1 MSYKNRKAKEQQ
13 ANQKEN
19 PPSPA
24 NPPQAVGTLGPK
36 SDNSE
41 TTVHMS
47 ASKTQSV
54 PTLEKALQI
63 VEALAISKRGKTLS
77 QLSRSLGLPKSSA
90 HSILVTFEREGYLE
104 RDEQTGTYRV
114 GPRLFKIAN
123 MAIGG
128 VGLREQASPH
138 LRRLKDKTGLTVHM
152 AIPENDEALLI
163 ERIAPEGQFSVS
175 TWIGKRMG
183 LHCTS
188 LGKSLLAYASDEDV
202 ARLVRLRMLRHNDN
216 TISSVNRLCRELETV
231 RKLGYS
237 LDDEEEEL
245 GIRCLGAPV
254 FDHAGDVVAA
264 ISVTG
269 DTRQIAGER
278 LTAFVQMVKSTAQ
291 AISSQL
297 GCKSYGPNAPSVAEV
312 PPMLSGSR

>member
-1 MSYKNRKAKEQQ
+1 MSYESRKATEQKTDRKTRQ
-13 ANQKEN
+13 R
-19 PPSPA
+19 PPSSTLH
-24 NPPQAVGTLGPK
+24 AVRTLGAKP
-36 SDNSE
+36 E
-41 TTVHMS
+41 TTETAVHVS
-47 ASKTQSV
+47 APKTQSV

-63 VEALAISKRGKTLS
+63 VEALAMSKRGKTLS
-77 QLSRSLGLPKSSA
+77 QLSRTLGLPKSSA
-90 HSILVTFEREGYLE
+90 HSILLTFEREGYLE

-128 VGLREQASPH
+128 ISLREQASPH

-152 AIPENDEALLI
+152 AIPENDEAVLI
-163 ERIAPEGQFSVS
+163 ERLAPEGQISVS

-188 LGKSLLAYASDEDV
+188 LGKSLLANASEEDV
-202 ARLVRLRMLRHNDN
+202 ARLVRPRMLRHNDN
-216 TISSVNRLCRELETV
+216 TISSINRLCRELETV

-245 GIRCLGAPV
+245 GIRCLGAPI
-254 FDHAGDVVAA
+254 FDHSGDVVAA

-269 DTRQIAGER
+269 DTRQIDGER
-278 LTAFVQMVKSTAQ
+278 LTAFVQMVKLTAQ
-291 AISSQL
+291 AISLQL
-297 GCKSYGPNAPSVAEV
+297 GCRSYGSAISPVAET
-312 PPMLSGSR
+312 PRALSGS

>member
-1 MSYKNRKAKEQQ
+1 MSYENRKAKDRQP
-13 ANQKEN
+13 NHRTYRR
-19 PPSPA
+19 PPVEAQSSI
-24 NPPQAVGTLGPK
+24 GKLG
-36 SDNSE
+36 SRNSNAE
-41 TTVHMS
+41 TT
-47 ASKTQSV
+47 APAPAPKTQSV

-63 VEALAISKRGKTLS
+63 VEALAVSKRGKTLS
-77 QLSRSLGLPKSSA
+77 QLSRTLGLPKSSA
-90 HSILVTFEREGYLE
+90 HSILLTFEREGYLE
-104 RDEQTGTYRV
+104 RDDLTGTYRV
-114 GPRLFKIAN
+114 GPRLFEIAN

-152 AIPENDEALLI
+152 AIPENDEAVLI
-163 ERIAPEGQFSVS
+163 ERIEPEGRISVS

-188 LGKSLLAYASDEDV
+188 LGKSLLINASDEEV
-202 ARLVRLRMLRHNDN
+202 ARLVRPRMLRHNEN
-216 TISSVNRLCRELETV
+216 TISSVNRLCREIENV

-254 FDHAGDVVAA
+254 LDRAGEVVAA

-269 DTRQIAGER
+269 DTRQIDGER
-278 LTAFVQMVKSTAQ
+278 LTALVHMVKSTAQ

-297 GCKSYGPNAPSVAEV
+297 GYRSYESAPSGLD
-312 PPMLSGSR
+312 MTDTLSGAG